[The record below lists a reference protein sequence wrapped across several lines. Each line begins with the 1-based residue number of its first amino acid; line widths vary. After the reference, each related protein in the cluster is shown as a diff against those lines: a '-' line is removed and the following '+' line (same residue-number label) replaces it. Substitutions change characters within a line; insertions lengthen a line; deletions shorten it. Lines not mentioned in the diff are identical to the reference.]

1 MIPLGAVIA
10 FRPGGRSSNRRLWIP
25 VPLFLVWLLA
35 LPILV
40 LALPVFFVACP
51 ASRVDRFWAFRALSG
66 LWQLLCALR
75 RTRVSVEHRE
85 ASILVHIF

>member
-1 MIPLGAVIA
+1 VIPLAAVVA
-10 FRPGGRSSNRRLWIP
+10 VRAGWRSSNRRFWIP

-35 LPILV
+35 LPFVV
-40 LALPVFFVACP
+40 LALPIFVIACP
-51 ASRVDRFWAFRALSG
+51 ASRVDPFRALQV

-75 RTRVSVEHRE
+75 KTHVSVEHRE

>member
-1 MIPLGAVIA
+1 MIPLAAVIA
-10 FRPGGRSSNRRLWIP
+10 VRPGWRSSNRRLWIP

-35 LPILV
+35 LPFLV
-40 LALPVFFVACP
+40 LALPIFFIACL
-51 ASRVDRFWAFRALSG
+51 ASRVDPFRALWV

-75 RTRVSVEHRE
+75 KTHVSVEHRE

>member
-1 MIPLGAVIA
+1 MIPLAAVIA
-10 FRPGGRSSNRRLWIP
+10 FRPGESSSHRRVWIP

-35 LPILV
+35 LPFLV
-40 LALPVFFVACP
+40 LALPIFFIACL
-51 ASRVDRFWAFRALSG
+51 ASRVKPFRALWV

-75 RTRVSVEHRE
+75 TTHVSVEHRD

>member
-1 MIPLGAVIA
+1 MIPLAAVVTV
-10 FRPGGRSSNRRLWIP
+10 RHSRSSSDRRLWIP

-35 LPILV
+35 LPFLV
-40 LALPVFFVACP
+40 LALPIFIIACL
-51 ASRVDRFWAFRALSG
+51 ASRVNPFRALWI

-75 RTRVSVEHRE
+75 TTRVSVEHRA

>member
-1 MIPLGAVIA
+1 MIPLAAVIA
-10 FRPGGRSSNRRLWIP
+10 VRPAGRSSDRRLWIP

-35 LPILV
+35 LPFLL
-40 LALPVFFVACP
+40 LALPVFFIACL
-51 ASRVDRFWAFRALSG
+51 ASRVDPFRALWI

-75 RTRVSVEHRE
+75 TTHVSLEHRE